1 MVHFII
7 SHILSPERNSSLGVC
22 LAVDCNPIYVMAYA
36 YEAVLGDICARGLPC
51 ELSVINL
58 INTVDTEN
66 AS

>member
-7 SHILSPERNSSLGVC
+7 SHTLSPEPNSSLEIC

-36 YEAVLGDICARGLPC
+36 YEVVLGDICARGLPC
-51 ELSVINL
+51 ELNVINL